1 MVTQSE
7 STSADLLTTA
17 IKHDE
22 NSNQILLTF
31 IFAHGP
37 LALAAGRVSITLVL
51 LAEPHIQGLLHGW
64 QEIGHID
71 ALVVAHVATHAVRLA
86 PARMRL
92 RSHEVTLVIRK
103 LSVPR
108 SICRTKLQLAV
119 ILEKH

>member
-1 MVTQSE
+1 MVTRRE

-37 LALAAGRVSITLVL
+37 LALAAGRVSIALVL
-51 LAEPHIQGLLHGW
+51 LAEPHIQGLLHGR
-64 QEIGHID
+64 QEIGHVD

-86 PARMRL
+86 PAWMRL